1 MPMTHYKTQSPIMK
15 TINNSLINLPTPSN
29 ISAYWN
35 FGSLLGMTL
44 IIQLVTGIFLAAH
57 FTASTSMAFDSM
69 IHTLRDVNFGWL
81 MQNIHAN
88 GASMFFLCMYIH
100 IGRGIYYG
108 SYLYKKTWNIGI
120 ILLLLTMATAF
131 MGYVLPWGQMSFWA
145 ATVITSM
152 ISTIPY
158 LGDPIIQWIWGGFAV
173 NEPTLTRFL
182 TFHVITPFIIS
193 AFTAIHLMFLH
204 DTGSNNPTGL
214 SSTIDMIPFHPYFSF
229 KDLLGMAMMLMLFTI
244 VTLLMPNLLME
255 SENFRQASPLT
266 TPAHIK
272 PEWYFLFAYTILRS
286 IPNKLGG
293 TLALIASITILA
305 ILPTTHL
312 SKQRTMAFRPT
323 SQIMFWIFI
332 SNIFIL
338 TWVGGQPVR
347 YPTIELGQMTSI
359 IYFSMLITI
368 MPGISILENKILY
381 QK

>member
-1 MPMTHYKTQSPIMK
+1 MTHYKTQSPIIK
-15 TINNSLINLPTPSN
+15 TINPLINLPTPSN

-57 FTASTSMAFDSM
+57 FTASTTMAFDSM
-69 IHTLRDVNFGWL
+69 IHILRDVNFGWL

-88 GASMFFLCMYIH
+88 GASMFFLCIYMH

-173 NEPTLTRFL
+173 NEPTLTRFF

-193 AFTAIHLMFLH
+193 AFAAIHLMFMH

-214 SSTIDMIPFHPYFSF
+214 SYTIDMIPFHPYFSF
-229 KDLLGMAMMLMLFTI
+229 KDIMGMSMMMMLFTA
-244 VTLLMPNLLME
+244 VTLLAPNLLME

-293 TLALIASITILA
+293 TLALIASIMILA
-305 ILPTTHL
+305 SLPTTHL

-347 YPTIELGQMTSI
+347 YPTIELGQTASL
-359 IYFSMLITI
+359 IYFSMLIAL

>member
-1 MPMTHYKTQSPIMK
+1 MTHYKTQSPIIK
-15 TINNSLINLPTPSN
+15 TINPLINLPTPSN

-44 IIQLVTGIFLAAH
+44 IIQLVTGIFLATH
-57 FTASTSMAFDSM
+57 FTASTTMAFDSM
-69 IHTLRDVNFGWL
+69 IHILRDVNFGWL

-88 GASMFFLCMYIH
+88 GASMFFLCIYMH

-173 NEPTLTRFL
+173 NEPTLTRFF

-193 AFTAIHLMFLH
+193 AFAAIHLMFLH

-229 KDLLGMAMMLMLFTI
+229 KDILGMSMMLMLFTA
-244 VTLLMPNLLME
+244 VTLLAPNLLME

-293 TLALIASITILA
+293 TLALIASIMILA
-305 ILPTTHL
+305 SLPTTHL

-347 YPTIELGQMTSI
+347 YPTIELGQTASL
-359 IYFSMLITI
+359 IYFSMLIAL

>member
-1 MPMTHYKTQSPIMK
+1 MTHYKTQSPIIK
-15 TINNSLINLPTPSN
+15 TINPLINLPTPSN

-57 FTASTSMAFDSM
+57 FTASTTMAFDSM
-69 IHTLRDVNFGWL
+69 IHILRDVNFGWL

-88 GASMFFLCMYIH
+88 GASMFFLCIYMH

-173 NEPTLTRFL
+173 NEPTLTRFF

-193 AFTAIHLMFLH
+193 ALAAIHLMFLH

-229 KDLLGMAMMLMLFTI
+229 KDILGMSMMLMLFTA
-244 VTLLMPNLLME
+244 VTLLAPNLLME

-293 TLALIASITILA
+293 TLALIASIMILA
-305 ILPTTHL
+305 SLPTTHL

-347 YPTIELGQMTSI
+347 YPTIELGQTASL
-359 IYFSMLITI
+359 IYFSMLIAL

>member
-1 MPMTHYKTQSPIMK
+1 MTHYKTQSPIIK
-15 TINNSLINLPTPSN
+15 TINPLINLPTPSN

-57 FTASTSMAFDSM
+57 FTASTTMAFDSM
-69 IHTLRDVNFGWL
+69 IHILRDVNFGWL

-88 GASMFFLCMYIH
+88 GASMFFLCIYMH
-100 IGRGIYYG
+100 IGRGNYYG

-173 NEPTLTRFL
+173 NEPTLTRFF

-193 AFTAIHLMFLH
+193 ALAAIHLMFLH

-229 KDLLGMAMMLMLFTI
+229 KDILGMSMMLMLFTA
-244 VTLLMPNLLME
+244 VTLLAPNLLME

-293 TLALIASITILA
+293 TLALIASIMILA
-305 ILPTTHL
+305 SLPTTHL

-347 YPTIELGQMTSI
+347 YPTIELGQTASL
-359 IYFSMLITI
+359 IYFSMLIAL

>member
-1 MPMTHYKTQSPIMK
+1 M
-15 TINNSLINLPTPSN
+15 NSLINLPSPSN
-29 ISAYWN
+29 ISAFWN

-44 IIQLVTGIFLAAH
+44 IIQLVTGVFLAAH
-57 FTASTSMAFDSM
+57 FTASTTVAFDSM
-69 IHTLRDVNFGWL
+69 LHILRDVNFGWL

-88 GASMFFLCMYIH
+88 GASMFFLCIYMH

-120 ILLLLTMATAF
+120 MLLLLAMATAF

-173 NEPTLTRFL
+173 NEPTLTRFF

-193 AFTAIHLMFLH
+193 ALTAIHLMFLH

-244 VTLLMPNLLME
+244 VTLLMPNLLIE

-293 TLALIASITILA
+293 TLALVASIMILA
-305 ILPTTHL
+305 ILPIIHM

-323 SQIMFWIFI
+323 SQIMFWTFI
-332 SNIFIL
+332 SNMLIL
-338 TWVGGQPVR
+338 TWVGGQPVQ
-347 YPTIELGQMTSI
+347 YPIIQLGQMTSI
-359 IYFSMLITI
+359 IYFSMLTAL
-368 MPGISILENKILY
+368 MPGISLMENKILY

>member
-1 MPMTHYKTQSPIMK
+1 MTHYKTQSPIIK
-15 TINNSLINLPTPSN
+15 TINPLINLPTPSN

-57 FTASTSMAFDSM
+57 FTASTTMAFDSM
-69 IHTLRDVNFGWL
+69 IHILRDVNFGWL

-88 GASMFFLCMYIH
+88 GASMFFLCIYMH

-158 LGDPIIQWIWGGFAV
+158 LGDPIIQWMWGGWAV
-173 NEPTLTRFL
+173 NETTLTRFL
-182 TFHVITPFIIS
+182 TIHVITPFIIS
-193 AFTAIHLMFLH
+193 AFAAIHLMFLH

-229 KDLLGMAMMLMLFTI
+229 KDILGMSMMLMLFTA
-244 VTLLMPNLLME
+244 VTLLAPNLLME

-293 TLALIASITILA
+293 TLALIASIMILA
-305 ILPTTHL
+305 SLPTTHL

-347 YPTIELGQMTSI
+347 YPTIELGQTASL
-359 IYFSMLITI
+359 IYFSMLIAL

>member
-1 MPMTHYKTQSPIMK
+1 MTHYKTQSPIIK
-15 TINNSLINLPTPSN
+15 TINPLINLPTPSN

-57 FTASTSMAFDSM
+57 FTASTTMAFDSM
-69 IHTLRDVNFGWL
+69 IHILHDVNFGWL

-88 GASMFFLCMYIH
+88 GASMFFLCIYMH

-173 NEPTLTRFL
+173 NEPTLTRFF

-193 AFTAIHLMFLH
+193 AFAAIHLMFLH
-204 DTGSNNPTGL
+204 DTGSNDSTGL
-214 SSTIDMIPFHPYFSF
+214 WSTIDMPPHHPYISCIVNM
-229 KDLLGMAMMLMLFTI
+229 GMSMMLMLFTA
-244 VTLLMPNLLME
+244 VTVLAPNLLME

-293 TLALIASITILA
+293 TLALIASIMILA
-305 ILPTTHL
+305 SLPTTHL

-347 YPTIELGQMTSI
+347 YPTIELGQTASL
-359 IYFSMLITI
+359 IYFSMLIAL

>member
-1 MPMTHYKTQSPIMK
+1 MTHHKTQSPIMK
-15 TINNSLINLPTPSN
+15 TINPLINLPTPSN
-29 ISAYWN
+29 ISAFWN

-57 FTASTSMAFDSM
+57 FTASTTMAFDSM
-69 IHTLRDVNFGWL
+69 IHILRDVNFGWL

-88 GASMFFLCMYIH
+88 GASMFFLCIYMH

-120 ILLLLTMATAF
+120 ILLFLTMATAF

-173 NEPTLTRFL
+173 NEPTLTRFF

-214 SSTIDMIPFHPYFSF
+214 SSTTDMIPFHPYFSF
-229 KDLLGMAMMLMLFTI
+229 KDILGMSMMLMLFTA
-244 VTLLMPNLLME
+244 VTLLAPNLLME

-293 TLALIASITILA
+293 TLALVASIMILA
-305 ILPTTHL
+305 ALPTTHL

-338 TWVGGQPVR
+338 TWVGGQPVQ
-347 YPTIELGQMTSI
+347 YPTIELGQTASL
-359 IYFSMLITI
+359 IYFSMLIAL

>member
-1 MPMTHYKTQSPIMK
+1 MTHYKTQSPIIK
-15 TINNSLINLPTPSN
+15 TINPLINLPTPSN

-57 FTASTSMAFDSM
+57 FTASTTMAFDSM
-69 IHTLRDVNFGWL
+69 IHILRDVNFGWL

-88 GASMFFLCMYIH
+88 GASMFFLCIYMH

-173 NEPTLTRFL
+173 NEPTLTRFF

-193 AFTAIHLMFLH
+193 AFAAIHLMFLH

-229 KDLLGMAMMLMLFTI
+229 KDILGMSMMLMLFTA
-244 VTLLMPNLLME
+244 VTLLAPNLLME

-293 TLALIASITILA
+293 TLALIASIMILA
-305 ILPTTHL
+305 SLPTTHL
-312 SKQRTMAFRPT
+312 SKQRTMAYRPT

-347 YPTIELGQMTSI
+347 YPTIELGQTASL
-359 IYFSMLITI
+359 IYFSMLIAL

>member
-1 MPMTHYKTQSPIMK
+1 MTHHNPQSSIMK

-29 ISAYWN
+29 ISALWN

-44 IIQLVTGIFLAAH
+44 MIQMVTGVFLAAH
-57 FTASTSMAFDSM
+57 FTASTAMAFDSV
-69 IHTLRDVNFGWL
+69 IHILRDVNFGWL

-88 GASMFFLCMYIH
+88 GASMFFLCIYIH

-108 SYLYKKTWNIGI
+108 SYLYKKTWNVGI
-120 ILLLLTMATAF
+120 MLLFLTMATAF

-152 ISTIPY
+152 LSTIPY

-173 NEPTLTRFL
+173 NEPTLTRFF

-193 AFTAIHLMFLH
+193 ALTGIHLMFLH

-214 SSTIDMIPFHPYFSF
+214 SSTTDMIPFHPYFSF
-229 KDLLGMAMMLMLFTI
+229 KDLLGMTIMLMLFTI

-293 TLALIASITILA
+293 TLALIASIMILA
-305 ILPTTHL
+305 ILPITHM

-338 TWVGGQPVR
+338 TWVGGQPVQ
-347 YPTIELGQMTSI
+347 YPTIELGQAASI
-359 IYFSMLITI
+359 IYFSMLITL

>member
-1 MPMTHYKTQSPIMK
+1 MTHYKTQSPIIK
-15 TINNSLINLPTPSN
+15 TINPLINLPTPSN

-57 FTASTSMAFDSM
+57 FTASTTMAFDSM
-69 IHTLRDVNFGWL
+69 IHILRDVNFGWL

-88 GASMFFLCMYIH
+88 GASMFFLCIYMH

-173 NEPTLTRFL
+173 NEPTLTRFF

-193 AFTAIHLMFLH
+193 AFAAIHLMFLH

-229 KDLLGMAMMLMLFTI
+229 KDILGMSMMLMLFTA
-244 VTLLMPNLLME
+244 VTLLAPNLLME

-293 TLALIASITILA
+293 TLALIASIMILA
-305 ILPTTHL
+305 SLPTTHL

-347 YPTIELGQMTSI
+347 YPTIELGQTASL
-359 IYFSMLITI
+359 IYFSMLIAL

>member
-1 MPMTHYKTQSPIMK
+1 MTHYKTQSPIIK
-15 TINNSLINLPTPSN
+15 TINPLINLPTPSN

-44 IIQLVTGIFLAAH
+44 IIQLVTGVFLAAH
-57 FTASTSMAFDSM
+57 FTASTTMAFDSM
-69 IHTLRDVNFGWL
+69 IHILRDVNFGWL

-88 GASMFFLCMYIH
+88 GASMFFLCIYMH

-173 NEPTLTRFL
+173 NEPTLTRFF

-193 AFTAIHLMFLH
+193 AFAAIHLMFLH

-229 KDLLGMAMMLMLFTI
+229 KDILGMSMMLMLFTA
-244 VTLLMPNLLME
+244 VTLLAPNLLME

-293 TLALIASITILA
+293 TLALIASIMILA
-305 ILPTTHL
+305 SLPTTHL

-347 YPTIELGQMTSI
+347 YPTIELGQTASL
-359 IYFSMLITI
+359 IYFSMLIAL

>member
-1 MPMTHYKTQSPIMK
+1 MTHPKLRSPMMK
-15 TINNSLINLPTPSN
+15 MTNNSLLNLPTPSN
-29 ISAYWN
+29 ISTYWN
-35 FGSLLGMTL
+35 FGSLLGTTL
-44 IIQLVTGIFLAAH
+44 IIQLTTGIFLAAH
-57 FTASTSMAFDSM
+57 FTASTTMAFNSL
-69 IHTLRDVNFGWL
+69 IHILRDVNFGWL

-88 GASMFFLCMYIH
+88 GASMFFLCIYMH

-120 ILLLLTMATAF
+120 LLLLLTMATAF

-145 ATVITSM
+145 ATVITNI

-158 LGDPIIQWIWGGFAV
+158 LGNLITHWIWGGFSV
-173 NEPTLTRFL
+173 NEPTLTRFF

-193 AFTAIHLMFLH
+193 ALTMIHLMFLH

-214 SSTIDMIPFHPYFSF
+214 PSTTDMVPFHPYFSI
-229 KDLLGMAMMLMLFTI
+229 KDLLGVAIMLMLLTTT
-244 VTLLMPNLLME
+244 TLLTPDLLTE

-305 ILPTTHL
+305 TLPTTHL

-347 YPTIELGQMTSI
+347 YPNIELGQTASI
-359 IYFSMLITI
+359 IYFITLIAL
-368 MPGISILENKILY
+368 MPGISTLENKILY

>member
-1 MPMTHYKTQSPIMK
+1 MTHYKTHSPILK
-15 TINNSLINLPTPSN
+15 TINPLINLPTPSN
-29 ISAYWN
+29 ISAFWN

-44 IIQLVTGIFLAAH
+44 TIQLITGIFLAAH
-57 FTASTSMAFDSM
+57 FTASTTMAFDSM
-69 IHTLRDVNFGWL
+69 IHILRDVNFGWL

-88 GASMFFLCMYIH
+88 GASMFFLCIYMH

-120 ILLLLTMATAF
+120 ILLFLTMATAF

-158 LGDPIIQWIWGGFAV
+158 LGDPIIQWIWGGFTV
-173 NEPTLTRFL
+173 NEPTLTRFF

-204 DTGSNNPTGL
+204 ETGSNNPTGL
-214 SSTIDMIPFHPYFSF
+214 SSTIDMVPFHPYFSF
-229 KDLLGMAMMLMLFTI
+229 KDILGASMMLMLFMA
-244 VTLLMPNLLME
+244 VTLLTPNLLVE

-266 TPAHIK
+266 TPVHIK
-272 PEWYFLFAYTILRS
+272 PEWYFLFAYAILRS

-293 TLALIASITILA
+293 TLALIASIMILA
-305 ILPTTHL
+305 ILPTAHL

-338 TWVGGQPVR
+338 TWVGGQPAR
-347 YPTIELGQMTSI
+347 YPTTELGQTASL
-359 IYFSMLITI
+359 IYFSTLIAL

>member
-1 MPMTHYKTQSPIMK
+1 MTHYKTQSPIIK
-15 TINNSLINLPTPSN
+15 TINPLINLPTPSN

-57 FTASTSMAFDSM
+57 FTASTTMAFDSM
-69 IHTLRDVNFGWL
+69 IHILRDVNFGWL

-88 GASMFFLCMYIH
+88 GASMFFLCIYMH

-173 NEPTLTRFL
+173 NEPTLTRFF

-193 AFTAIHLMFLH
+193 AFAAIHLMFLH

-229 KDLLGMAMMLMLFTI
+229 KDILGMSMMLMLFTA
-244 VTLLMPNLLME
+244 VTLLAPNLLME

-293 TLALIASITILA
+293 TLALIASIMILA
-305 ILPTTHL
+305 SLPTTHL

-338 TWVGGQPVR
+338 TWVGGQPAR
-347 YPTIELGQMTSI
+347 YPTIELGQTASL
-359 IYFSMLITI
+359 IYFSMLIAL

>member
-1 MPMTHYKTQSPIMK
+1 MTHHKTQSPIMK
-15 TINNSLINLPTPSN
+15 TINPLINLPTPSN
-29 ISAYWN
+29 ISAFWN

-57 FTASTSMAFDSM
+57 FTASTTMAFDSM
-69 IHTLRDVNFGWL
+69 IHILRDVNFGWL

-88 GASMFFLCMYIH
+88 GASMFFLCIYMH

-120 ILLLLTMATAF
+120 ILLFLTMATAF

-173 NEPTLTRFL
+173 NEPTLTRFF

-214 SSTIDMIPFHPYFSF
+214 SSTTDMIPFHPYFSF
-229 KDLLGMAMMLMLFTI
+229 KDILGMSMMLMLFTA
-244 VTLLMPNLLME
+244 VTLLAPNLLME

-293 TLALIASITILA
+293 TLALVASIMILA
-305 ILPTTHL
+305 ALPTTHL
-312 SKQRTMAFRPT
+312 SKQRTMTFRPT

-347 YPTIELGQMTSI
+347 YPTIELGQTASL
-359 IYFSMLITI
+359 IYFSMLIAL